1 MDKEDEKK
9 EITSEKISD
18 KEILC
23 IVMQYP
29 EEGYVSQIV
38 NNLLQNEKHT
48 DSEKQKFTEDLKK
61 WTTQLLTA
69 AHYLTE
75 NSIYPY
81 MNAIHTGNVVI
92 HQQNAMLSFFG
103 RISNEKSNEIA
114 SASIYHGFIC
124 DSHLDTLSDWP
135 VICKLDFSDFVEN
148 SFEYDM
154 VEVSIYPAKLLEKY
168 FNTTPGKVTC
178 TYLPNSPFCKQEVV
192 E

>member
-69 AHYLTE
+69 AHYLIE
-75 NSIYPY
+75 NSIYSD
-81 MNAIHTGNVVI
+81 MTAIHTGNVVI

-103 RISNEKSNEIA
+103 KMSNKKPNFA
-114 SASIYHGFIC
+114 GVSIYHCFIC

-135 VICKLDFSDFVEN
+135 VICDMAKTVEN
-148 SFEYDM
+148 SLEREM
-154 VEVSIYPAKLLEKY
+154 VQPSIYPAKLLEKH